1 MDRTISHPWRRA
13 VRLATVT
20 AIAFGISVSACGGAT
35 AEQPAPTAQVAKA
48 TVGVAA
54 ATTTTATS
62 PSPAAVALKVQA
74 SASGASL
81 LLKADQIA
89 VPAGDVKVTFTNA
102 DTKMDHELWV
112 YPIQDV
118 TKLLA
123 ARRAGEDADEDKFL
137 QDVAGTSDAVAP
149 GASKDFI
156 VSLKPGFY
164 ELACFEQMK
173 NADGSTV
180 VHFDKGQ
187 MLTLA
192 VIGAG
197 GPATSI
203 TTAASTVSVAMKDGA
218 YGSWVLI
225 PDHLVATAGQVTINV
240 TNNMKIDHDFV
251 VYPIGDVSAQI
262 AEGLKAGEDI
272 DLEDPAQ
279 AIAEDLEPGKTA
291 TKTIALTP
299 GTYVMACFMV
309 SKNADGS
316 TFVHRD
322 MGQRVTFVVK

>member
-1 MDRTISHPWRRA
+1 MERTISHQWRRA
-13 VRLATVT
+13 ARLVTVT
-20 AIAFGISVSACGGAT
+20 AIAFGLSVSACGGAT
-35 AEQPAPTAQVAKA
+35 AEQPASTAQVAKA
-48 TVGVAA
+48 TVAA
-54 ATTTTATS
+54 PTTTTAT
-62 PSPAAVALKVQA
+62 PASPAAVALNIQA
-74 SASGASL
+74 SASGTSL

-89 VPAGDVKVTFTNA
+89 VPAGDVKITFKNA

-112 YPIQDV
+112 YPVQDV

-137 QDVAGTSDAVAP
+137 QDNAGSSDSVAP

-187 MLTLA
+187 TLTLA
-192 VIGAG
+192 VTGAG

-203 TTAASTVSVAMKDGA
+203 ATAANSLNVAMKDGP

-225 PDHLVATAGQVTINV
+225 PDHLVATAGQVTVNV
-240 TNNMKIDHDFV
+240 TNNMKINHDFV
-251 VYPIGDVSAQI
+251 VYPIGDVSTQI

-279 AIAEDLEPGKTA
+279 AIAEDIEPGKTA

-309 SKNADGS
+309 SKNADGT

-322 MGQRVTFVVK
+322 MGQRITFVVK

>member
-13 VRLATVT
+13 ARLATAT
-20 AIAFGISVSACGGAT
+20 AIAFGLSVSACGGAT
-35 AEQPAPTAQVAKA
+35 AEQPAATAAVAKA
-48 TVGVAA
+48 TVGTTT
-54 ATTTTATS
+54 ATTTPTS
-62 PSPAAVALKVQA
+62 PSPAAVALNVQA
-74 SASGASL
+74 SASGSSL

-89 VPAGDVKVTFTNA
+89 VPAGDVKITFKNT
-102 DTKMDHELWV
+102 DPKMDHELWV
-112 YPIQDV
+112 YPVQDV

-137 QDVAGTSDAVAP
+137 HESAGSSDSVAP

-187 MLTLA
+187 TATLA

-197 GPATSI
+197 GPAASI
-203 TTAASTVSVAMKDGA
+203 ATAASSLNVAMKDGA

-225 PDHLVATAGQVTINV
+225 PDHLVATAGQVTVNV
-240 TNNMKIDHDFV
+240 TNNMKINHDFV

-272 DLEDPAQ
+272 DLDIAQ
-279 AIAEDLEPGKTA
+279 PIAEDLEPGKTA

-322 MGQRVTFVVK
+322 MGQRITFVVK

>member
-13 VRLATVT
+13 ARLATAT
-20 AIAFGISVSACGGAT
+20 AIAFGLSVSACGGAT
-35 AEQPAPTAQVAKA
+35 AEQPAATAAVAKA
-48 TVGVAA
+48 TVGTTT
-54 ATTTTATS
+54 ATTTPTS
-62 PSPAAVALKVQA
+62 PSPAAVALNVQA
-74 SASGASL
+74 SASGSSL

-89 VPAGDVKVTFTNA
+89 VPAGDVKITFKNT
-102 DTKMDHELWV
+102 DPKMDHELWV
-112 YPIQDV
+112 YPVQDV

-137 QDVAGTSDAVAP
+137 QDSAGSSDSVAP
-149 GASKDFI
+149 GGSKDFI

-187 MLTLA
+187 TATLA

-197 GPATSI
+197 GPAASI
-203 TTAASTVSVAMKDGA
+203 ATAASSLNVAMKDGA

-225 PDHLVATAGQVTINV
+225 PDHLVATAGQVTVNV
-240 TNNMKIDHDFV
+240 TNNMKINHDFV

-272 DLEDPAQ
+272 DLDIAQ
-279 AIAEDLEPGKTA
+279 PIAEDLEPGKTA

-322 MGQRVTFVVK
+322 MGQRITFVVK